1 MGIHIYYKNNS
12 SFFWFAGQGGYGF
25 QTAAAA
31 SQLLSDLLL
40 EENVSVDSEII
51 EALLPG
57 RF

>member
-1 MGIHIYYKNNS
+1 MVIGPDKNNP

-31 SQLLSDLLL
+31 SQLLSDLFLQRT
-40 EENVSVDSEII
+40 VSVEREIL